1 LKLEI
6 EQLKARAADDTRRII
21 AENEEK
27 SAAGMIKY
35 RYVHMYIYVSRY
47 MYRHI

>member
-6 EQLKARAADDTRRII
+6 EKLKARAADDTRRII

-27 SAAGMIKY
+27 SAAGMII
-35 RYVHMYIYVSRY
+35 HMYVCICTY
-47 MYRHI
+47 I